1 MSVKRI
7 NFTIDEELYEK
18 VRAISFLKKKSVSEI
33 IRYSLINFM
42 SKDNL
47 KVKAE
52 ELLSAEEESELLD
65 MLKSE
70 ENQDF
75 VTHLDLK
82 KKYNLK

>member
-52 ELLSAEEESELLD
+52 ELLSAKEESELLD

-75 VTHLDLK
+75 VTHSDLK